1 MKGSGLLWVVA
12 LAGCYNPH
20 AAPGA
25 PCSPMG
31 ICPDGLQCVSGICE
45 LTAGASNDASAAFD
59 AAPSDTRGDAP
70 SFAIRINIGG
80 PAYAGIDYPGTWSA
94 DPGAGGICN
103 GMPFA
108 APTPAVNGTKD
119 VALFVNQMFTPKLSC
134 TIPNVPAGTYRVTL
148 LFAELRLGG
157 APCEAPS
164 PPTRIFDI
172 SLEGNVVLAGFDMT
186 TAGGG
191 CAATGGPGHAFS
203 KSFTVAVTDGALNI
217 DESATQGAGALNAIE
232 LVSQ

>member
-1 MKGSGLLWVVA
+1 MKAAGVLWVVA
-12 LAGCYNPH
+12 IAGCYNPH

-25 PCSPMG
+25 PCSSTG
-31 ICPDGLQCVSGICE
+31 LCPDGLQCVSGICE
-45 LTAGASNDASAAFD
+45 LMTDPPNDASALD
-59 AAPSDTRGDAP
+59 AMPSDTRVDAP
-70 SFAIRINIGG
+70 GFAIRINIGG
-80 PAYAGIDYPGTWSA
+80 PAHMGVDYPGNWSA
-94 DPGAGGICN
+94 DPGPGGICN
-103 GMPFA
+103 GIPFA
-108 APTPAVNGTKD
+108 SPTPAINGTND
-119 VALFVNQMFTPKLSC
+119 AALFVNQMFNPTLSC

-157 APCEAPS
+157 APSVS
-164 PPTRIFDI
+164 PLPLSRIFDI

-217 DESATQGAGALNAIE
+217 DESATLGAGALNAIE